1 MSQVPLS
8 IGFRRAL
15 TDNKRERWIHL
26 RIRLMNAQLSS
37 QEDVFVWKL

>member
-15 TDNKRERWIHL
+15 MDNKGEIWIHL
-26 RIRLMNAQLSS
+26 RIRLMNVQLSS
-37 QEDVFVWKL
+37 KEDVFVWKL